1 MDTNKLQAE
10 LRKVR
15 RQLLLLYEIGN
26 LMRRTIQLDELNFL
40 ILSAVTSHEGLGF
53 NRAMIFLL
61 NESGDALTGV
71 MAIGPKSPEEAAKI
85 WRGISES
92 NLQLEGFLDVYR
104 KAQGQID
111 VDLNASV
118 RRYRALMTSDHVF
131 APIVFRDT
139 PLTILTPEAR
149 AALKE
154 PFLDEIHCEDF
165 VAVPLKGKDHV
176 IGVLLADNVSTRKPI
191 TREEIRDLSMLG
203 DHAGL
208 AIENA
213 YVYTS
218 AVDRSRRDPLT
229 GLWNH
234 ARFQELLLWALQSA
248 QLQKSPVSV
257 IFFDVDDFKK
267 YNDQLGHQ
275 QGDRALRFVAETAFR
290 ALRKSD
296 VLARYGGEEFAVI
309 LAGAGRE
316 EAVEI
321 AEKLRSQIEQKSAG
335 ILNMQTLKTITV
347 SVGVATY
354 PDHALEREKLI
365 YCADAALYEAK
376 NSGKNRVRFYNPGQ
390 PQSISPAAPAQSPTR
405 TP

>member
-1 MDTNKLQAE
+1 VEAAKLQAE

-53 NRAMIFLL
+53 NRAIMLLL

-71 MAIGPKSPEEAAKI
+71 MAIGPKTPEEAARI
-85 WRGISES
+85 WRHIDEAK
-92 NLQLEGFLDVYR
+92 LQLEGFLDIYR
-104 KAQGQID
+104 KSQGQID
-111 VDLNASV
+111 IDLNAAV
-118 RRYRALMTSDHVF
+118 RRYRALLTKEHVF
-131 APIVFRDT
+131 SRVLHEDAPLAV
-139 PLTILTPEAR
+139 LTPESR
-149 AALKE
+149 AQIKDA
-154 PFLDEIHCEDF
+154 FLDEIHCETF
-165 VAVPLKGKDHV
+165 AAVPLKGKDHV
-176 IGVLLADNVSTRKPI
+176 IGILLVDNVSTKKPI
-191 TREEIRDLSMLG
+191 TREEIRDLCMLG

-213 YVYTS
+213 MAYS
-218 AVDRSRRDPLT
+218 RAVDRSRRDPLT

-234 ARFQELLLWALQSA
+234 ARFQELLLWALQPA
-248 QLQKSPVSV
+248 QLQKTPVSV
-257 IFFDVDDFKK
+257 LFFDVDDFKK

-296 VLARYGGEEFAVI
+296 VLARYGGEEFGVI
-309 LAGAGRE
+309 LPGAGRE
-316 EAVEI
+316 EALEI
-321 AEKLRSQIEQKSAG
+321 AEKLRSQVETKSAG
-335 ILNMQTLKTITV
+335 VLNMQTLKTITV
-347 SVGVATY
+347 SIGVATF

-376 NSGKNRVRFYNPGQ
+376 NAGKNRVRCYQ
-390 PQSISPAAPAQSPTR
+390 PASSKI
-405 TP
+405 

>member
-1 MDTNKLQAE
+1 MEAAKLQAE

-53 NRAMIFLL
+53 NRGMIFLL
-61 NESGDALTGV
+61 NETADALTGV
-71 MAIGPKSPEEAAKI
+71 MAIGPKTPEEAARI
-85 WRGISES
+85 WRHIDEEK
-92 NLQLEGFLDVYR
+92 LQLEGFLDIYR

-111 VDLNASV
+111 TELNSAV
-118 RRYRALMTSDHVF
+118 RRYRALLTKDHLF
-131 APIVFRDT
+131 ARVIHEDA
-139 PLTILTPEAR
+139 PLAVLSPESR
-149 AALKE
+149 AQINDA
-154 PFLDEIHCEDF
+154 FLSEIHCEEF
-165 VAVPLKGKDHV
+165 AVVPLKGKDHV
-176 IGVLLADNVSTRKPI
+176 IGVLLVDNVSTKKPI
-191 TREEIRDLSMLG
+191 TREEIRDLCMLG

-213 YVYTS
+213 MAYTS

-248 QLQKSPVSV
+248 QLQKTPVSV
-257 IFFDVDDFKK
+257 LFFDVDDFKK

-290 ALRKSD
+290 SLRKSD
-296 VLARYGGEEFAVI
+296 VLARYGGEEFGVI
-309 LAGAGRE
+309 LPGAGRE

-321 AEKLRSQIEQKSAG
+321 AEKLRAQVETKSAG
-335 ILNMQTLKTITV
+335 VLNMQTLKTITV
-347 SVGVATY
+347 SIGVATF

-376 NSGKNRVRFYNPGQ
+376 NAGKNRVRYYH
-390 PQSISPAAPAQSPTR
+390 PTASKI
-405 TP
+405 

>member
-1 MDTNKLQAE
+1 MDASKLQAE

-53 NRAMIFLL
+53 NRAIIFLL
-61 NESGDALTGV
+61 NDSADALTGV
-71 MAIGPKSPEEAAKI
+71 MGIGPKTPEEAGRI
-85 WRGISES
+85 WQGISES
-92 NLQLEGFLDVYR
+92 KLQLEGFLDIYR
-104 KAQGQID
+104 KSQGQID
-111 VDLNASV
+111 VDLNAAV

-131 APIVFRDT
+131 SRVVYENKALEV
-139 PLTILTPEAR
+139 LTPEAR
-149 AALKE
+149 AAIKD
-154 PFLDEIHCEDF
+154 PFMDEICCEEF
-165 VAVPLKGKDHV
+165 IAIPLKGKDHV
-176 IGVLLADNVSTRKPI
+176 IGVLLVDNVSTKKPI
-191 TREEIRDLSMLG
+191 SREEVRDLNMLG
-203 DHAGL
+203 DHGGL

-213 YVYTS
+213 MAYTN

-257 IFFDVDDFKK
+257 LFFDVDDFKK

-309 LAGAGRE
+309 LSGVGRE

-321 AEKLRSQIEQKSAG
+321 AEKVRTQIEQKSAG

-347 SVGVATY
+347 SVGVATF

-376 NSGKNRVRFYNPGQ
+376 NSGKNRVRYYLPN
-390 PQSISPAAPAQSPTR
+390 STISNINK
-405 TP
+405 

>member
-1 MDTNKLQAE
+1 MDNVKLQAE

-53 NRAMIFLL
+53 NRAIMLLL

-71 MAIGPKSPEEAAKI
+71 MAIGPKTPEEAAHI
-85 WRGISES
+85 WRHIDEAK
-92 NLQLEGFLDVYR
+92 LQLEGFLDIYR
-104 KAQGQID
+104 KSQGQID
-111 VDLNASV
+111 IDLNAAV
-118 RRYRALMTSDHVF
+118 RRYRALLTKDHIFSRVLHED
-131 APIVFRDT
+131 APLAV
-139 PLTILTPEAR
+139 LTPETR
-149 AALKE
+149 AQIKDA
-154 PFLDEIHCEDF
+154 FLDEIHCETF
-165 VAVPLKGKDHV
+165 AAVPLKGKDHV
-176 IGVLLADNVSTRKPI
+176 IGVLLVDNVSTKKPI
-191 TREEIRDLSMLG
+191 TREEIRDLCMLG

-213 YVYTS
+213 MAYS
-218 AVDRSRRDPLT
+218 RAVDRSRRDPLT

-248 QLQKSPVSV
+248 QLQKTPVSV
-257 IFFDVDDFKK
+257 LFFDVDDFKK

-290 ALRKSD
+290 SLRKSD
-296 VLARYGGEEFAVI
+296 VLARYGGEEFGVI
-309 LAGAGRE
+309 LPGAGRE

-321 AEKLRSQIEQKSAG
+321 AEKLRSQVETKSAG
-335 ILNMQTLKTITV
+335 VLNMQTLKTITV
-347 SVGVATY
+347 SIGVATF

-376 NSGKNRVRFYNPGQ
+376 NAGKNRVRYYH
-390 PQSISPAAPAQSPTR
+390 PTVSKI
-405 TP
+405 